1 MKLRS
6 KSYVQTPT
14 TISHLKR
21 WVKHRVVGPSS
32 TVKYDVGSLRV
43 SNFFIW
49 KANLRSHSPQ

>member
-43 SNFFIW
+43 SNFLFGRPI
-49 KANLRSHSPQ
+49 